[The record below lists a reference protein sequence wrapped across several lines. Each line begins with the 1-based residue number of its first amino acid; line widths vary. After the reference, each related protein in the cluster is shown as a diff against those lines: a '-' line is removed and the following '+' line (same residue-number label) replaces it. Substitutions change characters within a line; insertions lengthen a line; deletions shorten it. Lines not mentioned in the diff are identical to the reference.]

1 MESLLR
7 CGTKNRVRVLRRDE
21 LSVTTLPRH
30 THAAPALA
38 YDSGANLSHNG
49 EGTACIP
56 PSTTLRCLLPPTY
69 PYTRNLI
76 YFYIILK
83 TNKEFLHRNSLL
95 LGFQ

>member
-38 YDSGANLSHNG
+38 YDSGVNLSHNG
-49 EGTACIP
+49 GGGGLHIAICNTPLLAPPDIP
-56 PSTTLRCLLPPTY
+56 LYKKSYILLYY
-69 PYTRNLI
+69 PKN
-76 YFYIILK
+76 
-83 TNKEFLHRNSLL
+83 
-95 LGFQ
+95 

>member
-49 EGTACIP
+49 EGAACIP
-56 PSTTLRCLLPPTY
+56 PSATLHCLPPDIPLYKKSYILLYY
-69 PYTRNLI
+69 PKN
-76 YFYIILK
+76 
-83 TNKEFLHRNSLL
+83 
-95 LGFQ
+95 